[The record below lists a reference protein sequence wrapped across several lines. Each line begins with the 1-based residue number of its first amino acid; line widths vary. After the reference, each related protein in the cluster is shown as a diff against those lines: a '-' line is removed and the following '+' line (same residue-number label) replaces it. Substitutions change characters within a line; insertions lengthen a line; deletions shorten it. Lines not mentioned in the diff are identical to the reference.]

1 MPQRENEK
9 NNEQGGAPSATPDA
23 RQPLSGQE
31 RHDLAAAAEGYD
43 ASASALPDDGTP
55 PAPPKA
61 DAKTANRHA
70 AEHPPKDRSP
80 KDSSRKDAPP
90 EAPASTQQ
98 AFKNAER
105 EGLVPEG
112 GTSAPPIDGQ
122 P

>member
-9 NNEQGGAPSATPDA
+9 NNEQGGAPAPTSDQ

-31 RHDLAAAAEGYD
+31 RHDLAAAAKGYD
-43 ASASALPDDGTP
+43 ASASALPDEGTP

-61 DAKTANRHA
+61 DTKTAQRHD
-70 AEHPPKDRSP
+70 AEHKS
-80 KDSSRKDAPP
+80 KDATP

-105 EGLVPEG
+105 KGLVPEG